1 MTIRIGAFSFRPGLV
16 TTVAATA
23 FIALTLWLGRWQV
36 DRGAEK
42 AERQSLFE
50 ARMRDSP
57 VSLTGMVPSDEPLL
71 YRRIKARGEWIAEK
85 QVFVDNQVHEGRAG
99 FYVVTPLRLA
109 GSSAVVLVNRGW
121 IARDARYP
129 RAPMVAVPPGA
140 VEVHGLATTPPK
152 RFIELSSEVIEGD
165 VWQNLS
171 IARYRERT
179 GLEVLPVVVLPDAPS
194 PGLAAVREKPDAGIA
209 KHQEYA
215 LTWFSLAATA
225 FALWIALNIRR
236 DA

>member
-1 MTIRIGAFSFRPGLV
+1 M
-16 TTVAATA
+16 TTVAAIA

-42 AERQSLFE
+42 AERQSLLE
-50 ARMRDSP
+50 ARMQEAP
-57 VSLTGMVPSDEPLL
+57 VSLTGPVPSAEPLL
-71 YRRIKARGEWIAEK
+71 YRRVRARGEWVAGQ

-99 FYVVTPLRLA
+99 FHVMTPLRLA
-109 GSSAVVLVNRGW
+109 GSGAVVLVNRGW
-121 IARDARYP
+121 IARDDQYP
-129 RAPMVAVPPGA
+129 HAPKVAVPGGP
-140 VEVHGLATTPPK
+140 VEVRGLATTPPK
-152 RFIELSSEVIEGD
+152 RFIELSSDVFEGD

-179 GLEVLPVVVLPDAPS
+179 GLDALPVIILPDAPS
-194 PGLAAVREKPDAGIA
+194 PGLTAVRETPDAGIA

-225 FALWIALNIRR
+225 LALWIALNIRR
-236 DA
+236 EP